1 MSGRR
6 RIKFRHSDALEPDRK
21 GVERYQHVVIHRLC
35 SEDGGS
41 DALERY
47 RSGLGPDHPDVA
59 QGLENYAAL
68 LRETDRADE
77 AAKME
82 ARAKAIRAKYE

>member
-1 MSGRR
+1 MGHLFDLPKEAAGQGIQALGSVGDGSHPFGNDPLLTAQGNKYRVTQLN
-6 RIKFRHSDALEPDRK
+6 FPDGLLEPDRK

-47 RSGLGPDHPDVA
+47 RSG
-59 QGLENYAAL
+59 
-68 LRETDRADE
+68 
-77 AAKME
+77 
-82 ARAKAIRAKYE
+82 